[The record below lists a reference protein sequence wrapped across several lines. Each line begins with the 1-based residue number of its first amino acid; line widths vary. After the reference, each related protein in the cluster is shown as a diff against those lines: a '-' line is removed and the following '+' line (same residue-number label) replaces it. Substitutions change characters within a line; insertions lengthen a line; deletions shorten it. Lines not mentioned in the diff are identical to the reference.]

1 MTSVALGSVAALNVA
16 APMVT
21 LREPCTAWWAVAI
34 LWGPRHNGGQW
45 SHWENQQK
53 LKQLEPLH
61 SKNTPCCPM
70 ITHTID
76 SFQIPSQNK
85 TKSKLQIW
93 KICQKF
99 KFWNFAINFYMRHT
113 FWSCL
118 IRCVNMKWIW
128 LVLWKLRRGHDSVY
142 RRTDGWRETSIPPF
156 NFVELG
162 DRIIDCDYFER
173 TSI

>member
-21 LREPCTAWWAVAI
+21 LREPCTAWRAVAI

-53 LKQLEPLH
+53 LKQLEPLRF
-61 SKNTPCCPM
+61 KNTPCCPM

-93 KICQKF
+93 KICQTF
-99 KFWNFAINFYMRHT
+99 KFWNFAIKFLHATHFLKLLNKMCKYEMDLASAVEVTERTRF
-113 FWSCL
+113 CL
-118 IRCVNMKWIW
+118 Q
-128 LVLWKLRRGHDSVY
+128 
-142 RRTDGWRETSIPPF
+142 TDGWRETSIPPF